1 MRQHPACASS
11 RLEGW
16 HLIQEI
22 TEEHEVRREMN
33 LVVLLGEKDPVVAAK
48 NFFLG
53 SIRQLKEELTAFKE
67 DHPELLWAV
76 G

>member
-1 MRQHPACASS
+1 
-11 RLEGW
+11 
-16 HLIQEI
+16 
-22 TEEHEVRREMN
+22 MN